1 MQFAKG
7 VPLVPFVPLSLLKRI
22 EISIPNKPFLPLIT
36 TLSLS
41 YHYPSYRHSIVIRET
56 FDRLSTEIRQRTSGP
71 IPSDERPSSGDVQK
85 GQKGQR
91 DTRDT
96 QNKLPTVTE
105 AVEVIEEPIEE
116 KTVEYLPMEVHYI
129 DVGEADSALVICGD
143 EAMLIDAG
151 NPDQGSEIRLYL
163 KQQGVEKLKYLLLT
177 HSDRDHIGGAA
188 SIVSNMDIDNLFMCR
203 YEKDNDVYLN
213 LINEIDYKSMNGTRL
228 GGMSH
233 RVRRGRLG
241 EGYSK

>member
-96 QNKLPTVTE
+96 QNKLQREE
-105 AVEVIEEPIEE
+105 AKRHNYWIYSMIIR
-116 KTVEYLPMEVHYI
+116 KNSTRKLLHWQKRLTFATSSFLGKME
-129 DVGEADSALVICGD
+129 C
-143 EAMLIDAG
+143 
-151 NPDQGSEIRLYL
+151 
-163 KQQGVEKLKYLLLT
+163 K
-177 HSDRDHIGGAA
+177 
-188 SIVSNMDIDNLFMCR
+188 
-203 YEKDNDVYLN
+203 
-213 LINEIDYKSMNGTRL
+213 
-228 GGMSH
+228 
-233 RVRRGRLG
+233 
-241 EGYSK
+241 